1 MSSQEAIEIPLIKAT
16 NKNLEVCGYLIDNYE
31 KSILIF

>member
-1 MSSQEAIEIPLIKAT
+1 MSSPKAIEIPLIKAT
-16 NKNLEVCGYLIDNYE
+16 NKNLEGYGYVIDNYE